1 MICFKLA
8 LNCSSNIREKN
19 TIGLNV
25 TLMQLCISLFVC
37 ECVYTCVYK
46 TKKYK
51 SVFKLFLFKI
61 IIIFSTLK
69 CMISILFE
77 ILLSLFFITLPL
89 LYSKKKTL
97 VLLIIAVLVC
107 ILVQLELLLF
117 VSYAFCKVGIVF

>member
-1 MICFKLA
+1 
-8 LNCSSNIREKN
+8 
-19 TIGLNV
+19 
-25 TLMQLCISLFVC
+25 
-37 ECVYTCVYK
+37 
-46 TKKYK
+46 
-51 SVFKLFLFKI
+51 
-61 IIIFSTLK
+61 
-69 CMISILFE
+69 MISILFE